1 MSATPLCISYTLYW
15 KYGLLLGYTFFQ
27 PVLSIWATGL
37 LITHPIIDIWKK
49 IEYGFRSTEG
59 KIFIY
64 LGFGNAIALQV
75 ILRNEIL
82 GSNNVS
88 KVTSTLNQVWL
99 IFVLKGIPIGKSSI
113 SKINVACS
121 NTERFSLYYE
131 SLHTR
136 NQDIFKIHCIFREPW
151 NIQKT
156 DGKNIPL
163 KHIVLRFGNS
173 SK

>member
-1 MSATPLCISYTLYW
+1 M
-15 KYGLLLGYTFFQ
+15 
-27 PVLSIWATGL
+27 
-37 LITHPIIDIWKK
+37 
-49 IEYGFRSTEG
+49 
-59 KIFIY
+59 FIY
-64 LGFGNAIALQV
+64 SGFGNVIALQI

-82 GSNNVS
+82 GSNNVF
-88 KVTSTLNQVWL
+88 KVTSTLNKVWL

-173 SK
+173 SKQFSFCESYLGRFRLIQDPGVTNSNNVKPTPAIQVRFLF